1 MERDRF
7 KVDAA
12 AIYNPRVPNQR
23 VVVYNFNIPL
33 NRLSDLATF
42 EFVRQELETDFPGEA
57 DGVVVSPYFQL
68 SAVYVLVNTTT
79 NEERIWCGSF
89 HPRARNLAQLTAF
102 RPFDPAFFPLYALE
116 NSQPERVA
124 NRLSTF
130 VNGQD
135 SVWRFD
141 RLISVVVSFQTTLDL
156 SHSLFNRH
164 ARFRQHGQTRPSKK
178 NWKIYTTFFD

>member
-7 KVDAA
+7 KLDAA
-12 AIYNPRVPNQR
+12 AIYDPRVPNQR

-42 EFVRQELETDFPGEA
+42 EFVRQELETDFPAEA

-89 HPRARNLAQLTAF
+89 HPRARDLAQLTAF
-102 RPFDPAFFPLYALE
+102 RPFEAAHFPLYALE

-124 NRLSTF
+124 NKLSTF

-135 SVWRFD
+135 SVWQFN

-164 ARFRQHGQTRPSKK
+164 ARFRQHGRTGPAKK
-178 NWKIYTTFFD
+178 NWKTFSAFFD